1 VGKKKEEKQKTR
13 RVKRVK
19 IAIYSNKYI
28 YIISIK
34 IISLVKSK
42 KKSNTNIF
50 NKINLIFDNITS
62 VYILILLG
70 IQRSIFKVM

>member
-1 VGKKKEEKQKTR
+1 MGKKKEEKQKTR